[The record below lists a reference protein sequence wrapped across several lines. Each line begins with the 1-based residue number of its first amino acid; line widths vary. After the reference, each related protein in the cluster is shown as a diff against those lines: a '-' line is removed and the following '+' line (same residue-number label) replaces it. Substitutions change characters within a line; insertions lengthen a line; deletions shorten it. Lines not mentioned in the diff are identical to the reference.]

1 MENWQGLVASIIFI
15 GVIVSIMTEWLH
27 MTIAALLGA
36 LLLVFLNVL
45 TLGEAVNY
53 ISKGHA
59 TLGLFFGVMVMVR
72 AFEPTKVFDYL
83 ATQIV
88 ILAKG
93 SGKRLLLGIV
103 GITTPICAVLPN
115 ATTVMLL
122 APLIPPMAQEI
133 GVDFVPLIILMILV
147 ANSAGLLTLVGDP
160 ATFIVG
166 DSINMTFLEYLL
178 RLSLGGAIA
187 IAVIVVML
195 PFLFPKTWR
204 KQLENLDQ
212 IPAPQ
217 VNHPRML
224 VIGAFLIAFV
234 LTLFVIGDSLPVPVK
249 PAAVALM
256 GAVLALLVAHHSH
269 IDSVSNILKDVDWI
283 TLIFFMCVFVL
294 IGGLEET
301 KVLSGISDLLVIMLG
316 KNILLGVLVMVFFV
330 GAFSAVVPNI
340 PLVVAMVPLL
350 KEYIVKAGMAP
361 ESILSTDYTGSF
373 PHEVLPLFY
382 AMMFGATLGGNAT
395 LVGASA
401 NIVGAGIAEQH
412 GRRIT
417 FRSFLRY
424 GLPVAFLQLVS
435 LAIFLLIRFSLF
447 G

>member
-15 GVIVSIMTEWLH
+15 SVILAIMTEWLH

-36 LLLVFLNVL
+36 LLLVFFNILD
-45 TLGEAVNY
+45 LGEAVGY

-72 AFEPTKVFDYL
+72 AFEPTKAFDYL

-88 ILAKG
+88 IMANG
-93 SGKRLLLGIV
+93 SGRRLLLGIV

-122 APLIPPMAQEI
+122 APLIPTMAQEI

-160 ATFIVG
+160 ATFIIG

-187 IAVIVVML
+187 IGVIVAML

-204 KQLENLDQ
+204 KKLENLDQ

-256 GAVLALLVAHHSH
+256 GAVLALLLAHHTQ
-269 IDSVSNILKDVDWI
+269 IDTVSNILKDVDWS

-301 KVLSGISDLLVIMLG
+301 KVLSGVSDFLVIMLG
-316 KNILLGVLVMVFFV
+316 KNITLGVLSMIFFV
-330 GAFSAVVPNI
+330 GSVSAVVPNI

-350 KEYIVKAGMAP
+350 KEYIVKVGMAP
-361 ESILSTDYTGSF
+361 NSVLAPDYTGSF

-424 GLPVAFLQLVS
+424 GLPVAFVQLVS
-435 LAIFLLIRFSLF
+435 LSIFLLIRFSLF
-447 G
+447 D